1 MQYKVQK
8 GEKGNVEVKV
18 DLPQAG
24 FDQAYKETL
33 ATIVKNSNISGFR
46 PGMAPVEVVE
56 KHVGVSKVLN
66 DTASFLINQHLAE
79 IFEKEKFFPIDSPK
93 IAIDTLAF
101 GSPFAYTVSFVQ
113 KPQVKI
119 GDWKKISVKKIT
131 AKEVTEADVAASIKN
146 IYDAYL
152 KQREAGNKKPE
163 TENEEEKG
171 DKYIFDAQ
179 GNKIFVG
186 DEKGA
191 DNKKIEA
198 HKIDDEFA
206 KAIGAKDLAHL
217 REIVKN
223 DLETLVLDQVEQNA
237 EQEIFDEIMK
247 VSEVEVPEILV
258 EDELN
263 RILLRLSNELE
274 RQGKE
279 LDVYLKEQKTTI
291 DELKAKWREQA
302 EKNVKTTL
310 IMDEIGRNEG
320 VKVEKPEVDEAM
332 KGVNQTSLSADQV
345 ADLQR
350 YLTLSIFQAKTL
362 ALVKKTISSS

>member
-1 MQYKVQK
+1 MQYTINK
-8 GEKGNVEVKV
+8 GEKGKVDVKV
-18 DLPQAG
+18 DLSALG

-33 ATIVKNSNISGFR
+33 ATHVKNSNIAGFR
-46 PGMAPVEVVE
+46 PGMAPVDVVE

-66 DTASFLINQHLAE
+66 DTASFLINQHLSE

-93 IAIDTLAF
+93 IAIDTLAS
-101 GSPFAYTVSFVQ
+101 GSPFSYSVSFVQ
-113 KPQVKI
+113 KPQVKV
-119 GDWKKISVKKIT
+119 GDWKTIKVKKI
-131 AKEVTEADVAASIKN
+131 AANQVTEADVAQSIKN

-152 KQREAGNKKPE
+152 KSKQDRDQKLE
-163 TENEEEKG
+163 TSEEEKG
-171 DKYIFDAQ
+171 GKYIYDAQ

-191 DNKKIEA
+191 ANKKIEA

-206 KAIGAKDLAHL
+206 RAIGAKDLAHL
-217 REIVKN
+217 KEIVKG
-223 DLETLVLDQVEQNA
+223 DLETLVADQVETKV

-247 VSEVEVPEILV
+247 VSEVELPEILV

-263 RILLRLSNELE
+263 RILLRLSSELE

-279 LDVYLKEQKTTI
+279 LDLYLKDQKTTI

-310 IMDEIGRNEG
+310 IMDEIGRQEQ
-320 VKVEKPEVDEAM
+320 VKVSKEEIDEAM
-332 KGVNQTSLSADQV
+332 KGVNQTNLSQDQV
-345 ADLQR
+345 ADMER
-350 YLTLSIFQAKTL
+350 YLALSIFQAKTL
-362 ALVKKTISSS
+362 DLVKKTISA